1 VLAGSGAPASRVASS
16 VTEPERVRTADR
28 GPVQRFLPPI
38 AVAVFAIGVGV
49 IVLVAG
55 STLGYDFQAYVAAA
69 HRVLEGQRLYDPNV
83 SVAGGF
89 AIYLYPPPFAL
100 AMIPFALAPDQVG
113 LWAWLGTLLVAFLAG
128 VALLPVRAEIRWAIL
143 LLAGLQWPFLY
154 SIKLGQVGPLL
165 FLAFVIGWRWL
176 DRPGPL
182 GASMAVGA
190 LIKVQPGLLFGWA
203 LATRRWRAFAIG
215 TGVIVVAAVIATV
228 ALGFGTWADYID
240 LLRKVSTPVTTPH
253 NFTPGAIAFQLGSGE
268 TTATLIEAAT
278 VLVALVVA
286 VAAWLRADSESSY
299 IVTVV
304 ASQLISPLLWDHY
317 AMLLL
322 LPTALLLQR
331 RQWWAVL
338 IPLAG
343 WLSAPVYPILFLVSL
358 LAPLLGAGPR
368 PGVPGPAI
376 AAPITSA

>member
-1 VLAGSGAPASRVASS
+1 MSEPGRERHAVHGPA
-16 VTEPERVRTADR
+16 E
-28 GPVQRFLPPI
+28 RFLPPA
-38 AVAVFAIGVGV
+38 AVAIFAIGVGL

-55 STLGYDFQAYVAAA
+55 STLGYDFQAYLAAA
-69 HRVLEGQRLYDPNV
+69 HRVLDGQRLYDPNV

-100 AMIPFALAPDQVG
+100 AMIPYALAPDQVG
-113 LWAWLGTLLVAFLAG
+113 LWAWIGTLLVAFAAG
-128 VALLPVRAEIRWAIL
+128 VALLPVRTEVRWAIL

-165 FLAFVIGWRWL
+165 FLAFAVGWRWL
-176 DRPGPL
+176 DRPGRL
-182 GASMAVGA
+182 GISMAVGA
-190 LIKVQPGLLFGWA
+190 LVKVQPGLLFGWA
-203 LATRRWRAFAIG
+203 LVTRRWRALAIG
-215 TGVIVVAAVIATV
+215 AAVMLAAALVATI
-228 ALGFGTWADYID
+228 ALGFGTWADYVD

-278 VLVALVVA
+278 VLVALVVS
-286 VAAWLRADSESSY
+286 VAAWLRADAESSY

-343 WLSAPVYPILFLVSL
+343 WLPAPVYPILFLVSL
-358 LAPLLGAGPR
+358 LAPLLGAGRRGSVAAQSRTTAP
-368 PGVPGPAI
+368 VPATGA
-376 AAPITSA
+376 